1 MEKVVVVGGS
11 GFMGSHTADLLSQE
25 GYKVTIYD
33 KYSSPWLRD
42 DQEMIIGDILD
53 RDAVH
58 NALNGA
64 RIVYHYAGIAD
75 IGEAATSPYDTIN
88 FNVMGTTVVLDA
100 AVKAGAD
107 RFVYASSMYVYSPYG
122 SLYRAS
128 KQAAETVIE
137 AYCEKF
143 GLDYTLLR
151 YGSLYGPRAQQWNG
165 LKRFVSQVVKEG
177 KLEHFGSGKERREY
191 IHVLDAARLSLVV
204 LDEEHKNSAI
214 TVTGSQVLNSAE
226 LISMIFEIVGC
237 EENVSFAKIED
248 NNDHY
253 VMTPYRYTPIKAKKL
268 VPKEFVDVGQGILEI
283 VEEVHQ
289 ELEKINSRLPK
300 GLPFNNYEGDW

>member
-1 MEKVVVVGGS
+1 MDKVVVIGGS

-33 KYSSPWLRD
+33 RYPSPWLRD
-42 DQEMIIGDILD
+42 DQEMVTGDILD
-53 RDAVH
+53 RESVNDAVR
-58 NALNGA
+58 GA
-64 RIVYHYAGIAD
+64 KVVYHYAGIAD
-75 IGEAATSPYDTIN
+75 IGEAAASPFDTIN
-88 FNVMGTTVVLDA
+88 LNVMGTTVVLDA
-100 AVKAGAD
+100 AVNANVE
-107 RFVYASSMYVYSPYG
+107 RFIYASSMYVYSPYG

-143 GLDYTLLR
+143 GLSYTLLR

-165 LKRFVSQVVKEG
+165 LRRFVSQVVKEG
-177 KLEHFGSGKERREY
+177 KLQHFGTGKERREY

-204 LDEEHKNSAI
+204 LDEAHKNSAI
-214 TVTGSQVLNSAE
+214 TVTGSQVLNSSE

-237 EENVSFAKIED
+237 EENVSYGKSKN

-253 VMTPYRYTPIKAKKL
+253 VMTPYRYTPRKAKKL
-268 VPKEFVDVGQGILEI
+268 VAELREEGI
-283 VEEVHQ
+283 
-289 ELEKINSRLPK
+289 
-300 GLPFNNYEGDW
+300 